1 MDFPLEIVIRD
12 IPRTDEIEQR
22 IHDKVEKLASLYDR
36 ITRCRVVVESPAQAH
51 HRKAPYKVHIELGVP
66 GPEIIVWKETDQ
78 DLDNQDLNTVLR
90 DAFDAARRQIQDRL
104 GKIRRHPN
112 VEKGEAPAEPTSEA

>member
-12 IPRTDEIEQR
+12 IPRTAEIEQR
-22 IHDKVEKLASLYDR
+22 IQDKVAKLASFYDR

-51 HRKAPYKVHIELGVP
+51 HRKAPYQVHIELGLP
-66 GPEIIVWKETDQ
+66 GPEIIVKKETDQ
-78 DLDNQDLNTVLR
+78 DLDNQDLNSVLR

-104 GKIRRHPN
+104 DKLRRHPTL
-112 VEKGEAPAEPTSEA
+112 EKGEAPVEPSQEM